1 MAASPFG
8 SQFLKLGSFES
19 GQSVMVKNMDFDVK
33 ETLVHILLLPLPCSV
48 TLGRSPDLL
57 SLSLS
62 LCTRGMIVEV
72 L

>member
-1 MAASPFG
+1 
-8 SQFLKLGSFES
+8 
-19 GQSVMVKNMDFDVK
+19 MVKNMDFDVK